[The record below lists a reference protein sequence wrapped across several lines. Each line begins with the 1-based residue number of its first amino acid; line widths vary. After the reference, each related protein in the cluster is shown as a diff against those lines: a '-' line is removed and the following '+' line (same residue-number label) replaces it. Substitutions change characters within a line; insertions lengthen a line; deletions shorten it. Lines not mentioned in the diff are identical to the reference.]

1 MSFIESQNLVSK
13 VSWLSRVSSVIVLVN
28 ESFTVNVSCLIRD
41 CVGAVWWS
49 HDGLSLLDDNTS
61 LRIDL
66 LLPINEVMRSNKF
79 RETNSAH
86 G

>member
-1 MSFIESQNLVSK
+1 MA
-13 VSWLSRVSSVIVLVN
+13 
-28 ESFTVNVSCLIRD
+28 VSCLIRD

-49 HDGLSLLDDNTS
+49 HDGLSLMDDNTS
-61 LRIDL
+61 LMIDL

>member
-1 MSFIESQNLVSK
+1 MAVSCLIHDCVDK
-13 VSWLSRVSSVIVLVN
+13 TSVVIRDGK
-28 ESFTVNVSCLIRD
+28 FSCLIRD

-49 HDGLSLLDDNTS
+49 HDGLSLMDDNTS

-79 RETNSAH
+79 RKTDSAH